1 MSRPSSSSSS
11 IPDSPTVEI
20 IVRLKLPI
28 GHYEVAAGLAQ
39 THDYKYFDDFVSDCI
54 KEDVERELTDSE
66 PLYDGI
72 HRRLTGKPSA
82 CSEDSERAEAEAEAE
97 VKEKERYV

>member
-1 MSRPSSSSSS
+1 MT

-39 THDYKYFDDFVSDCI
+39 IHEYKYFDDFVSDCI
-54 KEDVERELTDSE
+54 KEDIEGELISSE

-72 HRRLTGKPSA
+72 HRRLTGKGSESEWSEPEPNPSL
-82 CSEDSERAEAEAEAE
+82 AEA
-97 VKEKERYV
+97 KKR

>member
-1 MSRPSSSSSS
+1 MSILQTQEASELYVT

-39 THDYKYFDDFVSDCI
+39 IHEYKYFDDFVSDLI
-54 KEDVERELTDSE
+54 KEDIDRELMGSE
-66 PLYDGI
+66 PLYDSI
-72 HRRLTGKPSA
+72 HRRLTGRPS
-82 CSEDSERAEAEAEAE
+82 E
-97 VKEKERYV
+97 VKEKERYI